1 MTSLA
6 IAEQITQIILN
17 NPIPQQSSTTEFDDY
32 DVNPD
37 IQEISQLIKEL
48 LPNCD
53 IIEFDNNYIIIC
65 YQNKIINC
73 RYST

>member
-6 IAEQITQIILN
+6 IAEQIAQIILN
-17 NPIPQQSSTTEFDDY
+17 NPVSQQSSTTEFDDY
-32 DVNPD
+32 DINPD

-48 LPNCD
+48 LPNCN
-53 IIEFDNNYIIIC
+53 IIEFDNDYIIIS